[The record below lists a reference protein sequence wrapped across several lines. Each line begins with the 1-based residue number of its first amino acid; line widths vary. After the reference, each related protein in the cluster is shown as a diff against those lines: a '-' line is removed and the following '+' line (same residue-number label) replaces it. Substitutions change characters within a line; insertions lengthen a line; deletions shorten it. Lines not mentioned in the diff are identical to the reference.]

1 MISNI
6 SLINFKCFSR
16 ESIPLGKLTLLTGLN
31 GMGKSSVIQAILI
44 LAQSMSNGE
53 HTRGRIL
60 TKGKYVDLGTASD
73 ILFDDAK
80 TNSIAIQVS
89 SLTKTAIF
97 RIRATS
103 SHQPNTKYTR
113 KNIFNYLKFEELE
126 EALFPQKTTDSCIA
140 KFQYLQ
146 AERNGPRKFLPIADD
161 PQGSFEIGS
170 QGEYVLHLLAL
181 YGTTP
186 LEPSDPRTISA
197 DGLRLTDQTEAW
209 LNLISPGISIQLNT
223 LYDADLIQPG
233 FSFSSPGNVK
243 SRAYRATNVGFGI
256 SYVLPVIVALL
267 ATPAGGIV
275 IIENPEAHLHPQ
287 GQTYLGELCARA
299 AKSGIQVIIESH
311 SDHFMD
317 GIRIAVREKI
327 IAANDA
333 RLHYFYRTGTKTS
346 FKTPLL
352 DDNGRLSE
360 WPEGFNDQHRRNAV
374 QLIKPLPKD

>member
-60 TKGKYVDLGTASD
+60 TKGKYVDLGTPSD

-80 TNSIAIQVS
+80 TNSIAILLS
-89 SLTKTAIF
+89 NTTKTAAF
-97 RIRATS
+97 RMRATKS
-103 SHQPNTKYTR
+103 PQHNNKYALKNQLSH
-113 KNIFNYLKFEELE
+113 LKFDELE
-126 EALFPQKTTDSCIA
+126 EALSPQKSDSCIA

-146 AERNGPRKFLPIADD
+146 AERNGPRKFLPTAND

-181 YGTTP
+181 YGSTL
-186 LEPSDPRTISA
+186 LEHTDARTISA
-197 DGLRLTDQTEAW
+197 DGFRLTDQTEAW
-209 LNLISPGISIQLNT
+209 LNLISPGISIQLKT

-233 FSFSSPGNVK
+233 FSFSTPGNVK

-267 ATPAGGIV
+267 ATPKGGLV

-317 GIRIAVREKI
+317 GIRIAVREKVI
-327 IAANDA
+327 TPGDA
-333 RLHYFYRTGTKTS
+333 RLHYFYRAGTKTS
-346 FKTPLL
+346 FKTPVL

-374 QLIKPLPKD
+374 QLLKPLPKE